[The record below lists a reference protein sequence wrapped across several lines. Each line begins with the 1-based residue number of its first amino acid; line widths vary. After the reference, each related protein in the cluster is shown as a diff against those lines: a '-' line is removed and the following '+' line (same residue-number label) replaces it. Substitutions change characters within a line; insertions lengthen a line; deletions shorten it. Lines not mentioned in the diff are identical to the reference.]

1 MQRSPTAAKIY
12 SKNYETKSAG
22 ASNFKKD
29 DAYTR
34 EILDWAEEIYVME
47 KPHRNKI
54 HKVAIDIYESKKI
67 TCLYIPD
74 EYDFMEPHL
83 IKTLEEK
90 LTKYL
95 GPTIKTE
102 NSEQLRD

>member
-12 SKNYETKSAG
+12 SDIYETKSAG
-22 ASNFKKD
+22 ASNFKID
-29 DAYTR
+29 DPYTSD
-34 EILDWAEEIYVME
+34 ILDWADEIFVME

-54 HKVAIDIYESKKI
+54 RKIALKIYETKKI

-74 EYDFMEPHL
+74 EYDFMEPFL

-95 GPTIKTE
+95 GPLTK
-102 NSEQLRD
+102 